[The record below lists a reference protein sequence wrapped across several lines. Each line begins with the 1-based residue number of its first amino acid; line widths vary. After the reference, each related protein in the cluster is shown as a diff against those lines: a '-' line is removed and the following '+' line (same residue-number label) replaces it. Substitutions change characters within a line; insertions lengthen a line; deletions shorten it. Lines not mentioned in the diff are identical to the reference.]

1 VSDVGG
7 HRPGPPLP
15 DPVRISVV
23 IPTFNRAHL
32 LPAVLDSVRA
42 QQDCPAFEVVVVD
55 DASTDETPAVLSART
70 GGLHVVR
77 LPQNAGVARA
87 RQEGV
92 AQARGALLA
101 FHDSDDL
108 MLPGRLGRLAG
119 FLDHHP
125 EADAVFANG
134 FVEGDHVAVDATV
147 VPATLARR
155 LDGRRVGVREI
166 LRDGL
171 PVFLQAS
178 LIRRRAYDTAGG
190 IDHTLVRHADLE
202 LACRLAL
209 TGHAVF
215 LDLPVFRYHLHG
227 ENQTRDRLKLRQG
240 MVDVLRRLR
249 ERHPEALAELGPTW
263 VRRRERRHL
272 LRIAWRHWMAAWLHC
287 RPREFVAV
295 AAALRQVLALA
306 TRADRRR
313 GDA

>member
-1 VSDVGG
+1 VNDGEP
-7 HRPGPPLP
+7 RRLAPFRGPP
-15 DPVRISVV
+15 RISVV

-32 LPAVLDSVRA
+32 LPAALDSVRA
-42 QQDCPAFEVVVVD
+42 QRDCPPFEVIVVD
-55 DASTDETPAVLSART
+55 DASTDDTAAVLMSRRDDV
-70 GGLHVVR
+70 HVVR
-77 LPQNAGVARA
+77 LPDNAGVARA
-87 RQEGV
+87 RQAGV
-92 AQARGALLA
+92 ARARGALLA

-108 MLPGRLGRLAG
+108 MLPGRLGRLSR

-125 EADAVFANG
+125 DVDAVFANG
-134 FVEGDHVAVDATV
+134 LVDGDLASPGATV
-147 VPATLARR
+147 VPAALARR

-166 LRDGL
+166 IRGGL

-178 LIRRRAYDTAGG
+178 LIRRRSYDTAGG

-209 TGHAVF
+209 TGQTVF
-215 LDLPVFRYHLHG
+215 LDQPVFRYHLHA

-249 ERHPEALAELGPTW
+249 EHHPDALTQLDPAW

-272 LRIAWRHWMAAWLHC
+272 LRIAWRHWMAAWLHR
-287 RPREFVAV
+287 RPREVL
-295 AAALRQVLALA
+295 AAGVALRQVLALA

-313 GDA
+313 SNG